1 MRLIDGIVGFVRRNP
16 VLVFFIV
23 VLAIAAPTAVAGV
36 LRFVMYGILFLLV
49 LGLIAALTIGYRLRR
64 LRDEAERQMGGGNG
78 YYRRYSYRSDRR
90 DGYGRTV
97 REGDVEVQQTQ
108 PQEKRVRSDV
118 GDYVDFE
125 DVKDSDKR

>member
-1 MRLIDGIVGFVRRNP
+1 
-16 VLVFFIV
+16 
-23 VLAIAAPTAVAGV
+23 
-36 LRFVMYGILFLLV
+36 MYGILFLLV

-118 GDYVDFE
+118 GDYVDDMRKPYEMVAPESGKIEISIGF
-125 DVKDSDKR
+125 RIRYTRF